1 MEGLLSFLVFGGLFF
16 LMMRYGCG
24 AHMAHRGHGGHSKHS
39 GHGSQGADNEVKHI
53 DPVCGMVVDMDQG
66 YGKMHGGQLYRFCSR
81 SCLDRFEA
89 DPEKYLNQPAESMG
103 GGS

>member
-1 MEGLLSFLVFGGLFF
+1 MEGLLSFLIFGGLFF

-24 AHMAHRGHGGHSKHS
+24 AHMAHGGHGGHGSHSTGNEEKHT
-39 GHGSQGADNEVKHI
+39 
-53 DPVCGMVVDMDQG
+53 DPVCGMDVDMSQG
-66 YGKMHGGQLYRFCSR
+66 YGKMHEGQLYRFCSR

-89 DPEKYLNQPAESMG
+89 DPGKYLNQPAETSG